1 LPVSSKPRRT
11 TRIGSQVG
19 LCGPSSTLRPRSRAL
34 RHSAFL
40 HRLSPSGRDVFCA
53 GMYRACSTWQ
63 YEVVAHLVEQR
74 LQGERLGYLSAESYA
89 AADDSSS
96 LIPERGG
103 RGRGRCVWRALK
115 SHEGGRSFARALG
128 SGRALAV
135 YSFRDLRDVV
145 LSLTR
150 KRAVSFQEL
159 LRQGIIHQLLANDAF
174 WRAQPRVLI
183 QRYEDLIVDPVTG
196 VLQIAR
202 HLGLALTRGEAV
214 EIADAYSIAS
224 NQARIDSLLQRLHG
238 AGVDLTD
245 PINRQVC
252 DPTTLLHW
260 NHLGPGGAGSWRNC
274 ASERQR
280 VVLGR
285 ICGGWLE
292 RNGYGTDRADVAR
305 TEPGGVDRLFPGFS
319 FDVVVG
325 RAVFLMRAAAG
336 ICPWGT
342 GLVKRL
348 LGIRQPDA
356 GAAIPWNGGEAQALS
371 GPPNC
376 HGATDCV
383 DTPAEAAARIH
394 RPGHL
399 V

>member
-1 LPVSSKPRRT
+1 
-11 TRIGSQVG
+11 
-19 LCGPSSTLRPRSRAL
+19 
-34 RHSAFL
+34 
-40 HRLSPSGRDVFCA
+40 
-53 GMYRACSTWQ
+53 MYRACSTWQ

-74 LQGERLGYLSAESYA
+74 LQGERLGYLSAEDYA

-96 LIPERGG
+96 LIPERSG

-115 SHEGGRSFARALG
+115 SHEGGRSFARALR

-135 YSFRDLRDVV
+135 YAFRDLRDVV
-145 LSLTR
+145 LSLMR

-159 LRQGIIHQLLANDAF
+159 LRQGMIHQLLANDAF

-183 QRYEDLIVDPVTG
+183 QRYEDLIVDPVAG

-202 HLGLALTRGEAV
+202 HLGLALSRGEAV
-214 EIADAYSIAS
+214 EIADDYSIAS
-224 NQARIDSLLQRLHG
+224 NQARIDRLLQDLHD
-238 AGVDLTD
+238 AGIDLTD

-260 NHLGPGGAGSWRNC
+260 NHLGPGGAGSWRYS
-274 ASERQR
+274 ASEGQR

-292 RNGYGTDRADVAR
+292 RNGYGTDRADAAKTKPAGVA
-305 TEPGGVDRLFPGFS
+305 RLFPGFS
-319 FDVVVG
+319 IDVVVG

-336 ICPWGT
+336 ICPWSSR
-342 GLVKRL
+342 LLKRL
-348 LGIRQPDA
+348 LGIPRPDVLA
-356 GAAIPWNGGEAQALS
+356 SPAWKEGEALVLS
-371 GPPNC
+371 DPPTC
-376 HGATDCV
+376 RATRGCGDI
-383 DTPAEAAARIH
+383 PAAAAARIH